1 MIGRGLQEMFP
12 PINPEKIKIDR
23 LKRVVSFTYVA
34 NKKMIYFRHYKIIV
48 NQGGINSNFAKLLTQ
63 KAVDL
68 SKYNSIGEYLA
79 SLNSSQAV
87 TTGNENQQKIK
98 LV

>member
-12 PINPEKIKIDR
+12 AINPEKIKTER

-34 NKKMIYFRHYKIIV
+34 NKKMIYFRHYKIVV
-48 NQGGINSNFAKLLTQ
+48 NEGGVSNNFAKLITQ
-63 KAVDL
+63 KSVDL
-68 SKYNSIGEYLA
+68 SKFSSIGEYLA
-79 SLNSSQAV
+79 SLKGEQAV
-87 TTGNENQQKIK
+87 TTGNENQQKIR